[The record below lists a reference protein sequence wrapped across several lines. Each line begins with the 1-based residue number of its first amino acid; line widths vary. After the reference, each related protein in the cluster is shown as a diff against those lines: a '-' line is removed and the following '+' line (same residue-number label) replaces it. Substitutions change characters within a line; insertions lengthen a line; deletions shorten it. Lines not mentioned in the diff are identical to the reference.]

1 MNGVGRKVDCI
12 EVAKRIKLNSIEIKF
27 DVENNEKIPIGASK
41 FGGHPDLPESF
52 KWYYFN
58 GKSPFDD
65 CTKNRPLSFL
75 AQINCEEVKKYDLDN
90 RLPNTG
96 ILYFFYELETMSWG
110 FDPNDK
116 GSARVYYY
124 DGDISELVRTDYPE
138 DMPKEYKLPSI
149 KLVFESKEN
158 IPDYEEICNEINM
171 DEWEKYNNFKCKD
184 NIVSD
189 DLSKLLGY
197 ADSIQGSMIHQCEA
211 VSRKIYCGRKLDI
224 TTEEQK
230 EIEEHKSEWKLLFQL
245 GTVSKGDFEL
255 MFGDCGKIYFYI
267 READL
272 KNKNFENVWLILQCG

>member
-1 MNGVGRKVDCI
+1 MDYI
-12 EVAKRIKLNSIEIKF
+12 EVAKKIKLNSIEISF
-27 DVENNEKIPIGASK
+27 DVENTEKIPVGASK
-41 FGGHPDLPESF
+41 FGGHPDLPEGF

-124 DGDISELVRTDYPE
+124 DGDISKLVRTDYPE
-138 DMPKEYKLPSI
+138 DMPREYKLPSI
-149 KLVFESKEN
+149 KLAFESKEN
-158 IPDYEEICNEINM
+158 VPDYEEICNELNM
-171 DEWEKYNNFKCKD
+171 DEWGKYNDFKYKD

-189 DLSKLLGY
+189 DLTKLLGY
-197 ADSIQGSMIHQCEA
+197 ADSIQGAMTNQCEA
-211 VSRKIYCGRKLDI
+211 VSRKIYCGEKVDI
-224 TTEEQK
+224 TPKEEE
-230 EIEEHKSEWKLLFQL
+230 EIEEHKNEWKLFFQL
-245 GTVSKGDFEL
+245 GTVSKGKFEL

-272 KNKNFENVWLILQCG
+272 KNKNFENVWPILQCG